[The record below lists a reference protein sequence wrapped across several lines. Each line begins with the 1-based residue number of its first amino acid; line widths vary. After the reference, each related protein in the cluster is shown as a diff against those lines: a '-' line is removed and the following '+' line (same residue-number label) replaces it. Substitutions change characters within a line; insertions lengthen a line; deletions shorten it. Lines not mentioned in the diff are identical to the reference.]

1 VSLHVNRPSRTRIR
15 PLATAAASLAAIAL
29 IATGCS
35 STPAAEESAPAAK
48 DSSYTVEHAMGET
61 EFETVP
67 ERIVV
72 LDSPQMDALVA
83 LGITPVGAPEIGAGR
98 GFPAYLADDLDG
110 TESIGFIAEPD
121 VDAIANLAP
130 DLIIGSKVRHEALY
144 EELSAIAPTVFSED
158 TGTNWTEQAEL
169 TAAAVNQSDE
179 MDELITGVED
189 RAAEVGKAVDAEGTT
204 ASIVRFR
211 ADNFRLYGPGTFSGS
226 LLTDM
231 GFDLGADRDWNEY
244 SMMELSPELYEQIDG
259 DVVFFMSP
267 GGDPTAT
274 TEAQITRLW
283 GAQPGPAGDKAFSVE
298 DDTWMVGIGVIG
310 ANLVIDQVEDLLG

>member
-1 VSLHVNRPSRTRIR
+1 MNRPLRPRFR

-35 STPAAEESAPAAK
+35 SSPAAEESAPAA
-48 DSSYTVEHAMGET
+48 DTGYTVEHAMGET
-61 EFETVP
+61 DFKTVP

-158 TGTNWTEQAEL
+158 TGTNWTEQAVL
-169 TAAAVNQSDE
+169 TAAAVNQSDK

-189 RAAEVGKAVDAEGTT
+189 RAAEVGEAVEADGTT

-211 ADNFRLYGPGTFSGS
+211 TDNFRLYGPGTFSGS

-259 DVVFFMSP
+259 DVVFYMSP

-274 TEAQITRLW
+274 TQERITGLW
-283 GAQPGPAGDKAFSVE
+283 GAQPGPAGDKAFEVE

>member
-1 VSLHVNRPSRTRIR
+1 MSLHVNRPLRTRFR
-15 PLATAAASLAAIAL
+15 PLATAASLAAIAL
-29 IATGCS
+29 IATGCAG
-35 STPAAEESAPAAK
+35 TPAAEESAPAAE
-48 DSSYTVEHAMGET
+48 DASYTVEHAMGET
-61 EFETVP
+61 EFTAVP

-83 LGITPVGAPEIGAGR
+83 LGITPLGAPEIGAGR
-98 GFPAYLADDLDG
+98 GFPAYLADDLEG

-169 TAAAVNQSDE
+169 TAAAVNQSDK
-179 MDELITGVED
+179 MDELIKGVED
-189 RAAEVGKAVDAEGTT
+189 RAAEVGETVEADGTT

-259 DVVFFMSP
+259 DVVFYMSP

-274 TEAQITRLW
+274 TQAQITGLW
-283 GAQPGPAGDKAFSVE
+283 GAQPGPAGDAAYEVE

-310 ANLVIDQVEDLLG
+310 ANLVIDQVEELLG

>member
-1 VSLHVNRPSRTRIR
+1 MLLAFVDVNRPERPRTF
-15 PLATAAASLAAIAL
+15 LSAAASLAGIAL
-29 IATGCS
+29 LVTGCS
-35 STPAAEESAPAAK
+35 AAEPK
-48 DSSYTVEHAMGET
+48 DSASPTAGYVVEHAMGEA

-98 GFPAYLADDLDG
+98 GFPAYLADELAD
-110 TESIGFIAEPD
+110 TEPIGFIAEPD

-130 DLIIGSKVRHEALY
+130 DLILGSKVRHEALY
-144 EELSAIAPTVFSED
+144 DELSAIAPTVFSED

-169 TAAAVNQSDE
+169 TARAVDQSDR
-179 MDELITGVED
+179 MDELISGVEK
-189 RAAEVGKAVDAEGTT
+189 RAADVGERVGAQGTT

-211 ADNFRLYGPGTFSGS
+211 SDNFRLYGPGTFSGS
-226 LLTDM
+226 LLTEM

-259 DVVFFMSP
+259 DAVFYMSP
-267 GGDPTAT
+267 GGDPAAT
-274 TEAQITRLW
+274 TQARITGLW
-283 GAQPGPAGDKAFSVE
+283 GALPGVSGGSAFEVE

>member
-1 VSLHVNRPSRTRIR
+1 MNRLLRTRFR
-15 PLATAAASLAAIAL
+15 PLAAAASIAVLAVLAA
-29 IATGCS
+29 GCS
-35 STPAAEESAPAAK
+35 STPAAETSASSAS
-48 DSSYTVEHAMGET
+48 DTSYTVEHAMGET
-61 EFETVP
+61 EFAAVP

-83 LGITPVGAPEIGAGR
+83 LGITPAGAPEIGAGR
-98 GFPAYLADDLDG
+98 GFPAYLADDLEG
-110 TESIGFIAEPD
+110 TASIGYIAEPD
-121 VDAIANLAP
+121 IDAIANLDP

-169 TAAAVNQSDE
+169 TAAAVNQSE
-179 MDELITGVED
+179 QMDALIADVQE
-189 RAAEVGKAVDAEGTT
+189 RAAEVGAAVEAAGTT

-259 DVVFFMSP
+259 DVVFYMSP

-274 TEAQITRLW
+274 TQERITALW
-283 GAQPGPAGDKAFSVE
+283 GAQPAPAAGTAFEVA

>member
-1 VSLHVNRPSRTRIR
+1 MKNLSRTRPR
-15 PLATAAASLAAIAL
+15 PFAAVAASLAAIAL
-29 IATGCS
+29 ITTGCS
-35 STPAAEESAPAAK
+35 TTTAAEGSAPVSD
-48 DSSYTVEHAMGET
+48 DSRYTVEHAMGAT
-61 EFETVP
+61 EFDGVP

-72 LDSPQMDALVA
+72 LDSPQLDALVA
-83 LGITPVGAPEIGAGR
+83 LGVTPVGAPEIGPGR

-110 TESIGFIAEPD
+110 TEPVGFIAEPD

-130 DLIIGSKVRHEALY
+130 DLIIGSKVRHEAVY
-144 EELSAIAPTVFSED
+144 DELSAIAPTVFSED
-158 TGTNWTEQAEL
+158 TGTNWTEQAVL
-169 TAAAVNQSDE
+169 TAAAVNQTDE
-179 MDELITGVED
+179 MDDLIKVVQD
-189 RAAEVGKAVDAEGTT
+189 RAAEVGADVEAAGTT

-259 DVVFFMSP
+259 DVVFYMSP

-274 TEAQITRLW
+274 TQAQITGLW
-283 GAQPGPAGDKAFSVE
+283 AAQPGPAADKAFEVE

>member
-1 VSLHVNRPSRTRIR
+1 MSLHVNRPLRTRFR
-15 PLATAAASLAAIAL
+15 PLATAASLAAIAL
-29 IATGCS
+29 IATGCAG
-35 STPAAEESAPAAK
+35 TPAAEESAPAAE
-48 DSSYTVEHAMGET
+48 DASYTVEHAMGET
-61 EFETVP
+61 EFTAVP

-83 LGITPVGAPEIGAGR
+83 LGITPLGAPEIGAGR
-98 GFPAYLADDLDG
+98 GFPAYLADDLEG

-169 TAAAVNQSDE
+169 TAAAVNQSDK
-179 MDELITGVED
+179 MDELIKGVED
-189 RAAEVGKAVDAEGTT
+189 RAAEVGEAVEADGTT

-259 DVVFFMSP
+259 DVVFYMSP

-274 TEAQITRLW
+274 TQAQITGLW
-283 GAQPGPAGDKAFSVE
+283 GAQPGPAGDKAFEVE

-310 ANLVIDQVEDLLG
+310 ANLVIDQVEELLG

>member
-1 VSLHVNRPSRTRIR
+1 MSLHVNRPLRTRFR
-15 PLATAAASLAAIAL
+15 PLATAASLAAIAL
-29 IATGCS
+29 IATGCAG
-35 STPAAEESAPAAK
+35 TPAAEESAPAAE
-48 DSSYTVEHAMGET
+48 DASYTVEHAMGET
-61 EFETVP
+61 EFTAVP

-83 LGITPVGAPEIGAGR
+83 LGITPLGAPEIGAGR
-98 GFPAYLADDLDG
+98 GFPAYLADDLEG

-169 TAAAVNQSDE
+169 TAAAVNQSDK
-179 MDELITGVED
+179 MDELIKGVED
-189 RAAEVGKAVDAEGTT
+189 RAAEVGEAVEADGTT

-259 DVVFFMSP
+259 DVVFYMSP

-274 TEAQITRLW
+274 TQAQITGLW
-283 GAQPGPAGDKAFSVE
+283 GAQPGPAGDAAYEVE

-310 ANLVIDQVEDLLG
+310 ANLVIDQVEELLG